1 MRNYCDGR
9 GNKRYTLL
17 QQCGSSYTY
26 TLCYFMS
33 ISVILINI
41 NYQYRY
47 PVKFLA
53 GRLSRMRS
61 SRVLP

>member
-33 ISVILINI
+33 IFVILINI
-41 NYQYRY
+41 AINIDIQLN
-47 PVKFLA
+47 FLRA
-53 GRLSRMRS
+53 GRP
-61 SRVLP
+61 V

>member
-33 ISVILINI
+33 IFVILINI
-41 NYQYRY
+41 TINIDIQLN
-47 PVKFLA
+47 FLRA
-53 GRLSRMRS
+53 GRP
-61 SRVLP
+61 V